1 MWGAQGGKWGDVL
14 GGKGGFSH
22 GKYSIN
28 KATTIYVSVGGGEG
42 KIWNGGGGGIT
53 GPAGGGATSVQTSLR
68 SDGQLIYYETVKNTD
83 VLIVAGGGGGSEWY
97 YDTNN
102 STQSNGGVGGG
113 INGGDGHFGFLNGQD
128 PCPGGKGA
136 TQSGGGQS
144 AALTGIGGTTS
155 ITNGSFGKGG
165 SSLNGDGGGNGGGGW
180 YGGGAASFAGGG
192 GGGSGHIGTML
203 TNGATIAGNQPFP
216 SPTGGTETGHS
227 GNGYCKIT
235 WMPVL

>member
-83 VLIVAGGGGGSEWY
+83 VLIVAGGGGAGFPAGIQPRVENFVNQY
-97 YDTNN
+97 
-102 STQSNGGVGGG
+102 GGG
-113 INGGDGHFGFLNGQD
+113 ETGAKAWYDIGEDYDNAKYGQQ
-128 PCPGGKGA
+128 A
-136 TQSGGGQS
+136 TQTSGYAFGQGQS
-144 AALTGIGGTTS
+144 APTEITS
-155 ITNGSFGKGG
+155 NSEIPGA
-165 SSLNGDGGGNGGGGW
+165 GGGW
-180 YGGGAASFAGGG
+180 YGGYTIIPTVASTFAAA
-192 GGGSGHIGTML
+192 GGGSGHIGTIL
-203 TNGATIAGNQPFP
+203 TNGQTIAGNETIP
-216 SPTGGTETGHS
+216 SPTGGTEEGHS
-227 GNGYCKIT
+227 GNGYAKIT